1 MLSQAPKLIRQLSTD
16 PRLDAEIKTEAQQVL
31 KIALYLK
38 YDFNKLS
45 RSNNRIN
52 RKDQH
57 VFKFTPPFSYLKY
70 IFIWNSAVQSSLS
83 LISWFDV
90 TQPKR
95 FDGTQTQ
102 RLRSYMKCFFYES
115 E

>member
-70 IFIWNSAVQSSLS
+70 IFIWNSAKLFEFNLWVGCHTNPGDLMSLKPR
-83 LISWFDV
+83 D
-90 TQPKR
+90 
-95 FDGTQTQ
+95 
-102 RLRSYMKCFFYES
+102 
-115 E
+115 

>member
-31 KIALYLK
+31 KIALYLR

-45 RSNNRIN
+45 RSNNNIN

-57 VFKFTPPFSYLKY
+57 VIEFAPPSSLKY
-70 IFIWNSAVQSSLS
+70 VYFHL
-83 LISWFDV
+83 
-90 TQPKR
+90 
-95 FDGTQTQ
+95 
-102 RLRSYMKCFFYES
+102 E
-115 E
+115 